1 MKKYII
7 QDEDLFALRAC
18 MRIHLEDM
26 ISLHN
31 SIKEEENREFVKNT
45 IQDLKA
51 ILDRASNL
59 PEI

>member
-1 MKKYII
+1 
-7 QDEDLFALRAC
+7 
-18 MRIHLEDM
+18 M

-59 PEI
+59 PEM

>member
-26 ISLHN
+26 IGLHN